1 MKVAFLTEGSNKLG
15 LGHIISTLSL
25 NQVFNEEGIES
36 VIIFD
41 GDKSAKWLLRKTKN
55 FKINWKDK
63 KNLNRLLQLIDSSTF
78 LVIDAM
84 FYNFELFKLLIKEIK
99 VPVFIDYSKQKYPRG
114 IVINRTMD
122 IQKIKNNKQN
132 NVKYLQGLKY
142 FSLTKAFWYVPEK
155 IINKSI
161 KDILVTFGGSDPRK
175 MTLKILKFL
184 TKYFPK
190 ANKTVIIGK
199 AFENIDTIKSI
210 KDKNTLFY
218 DSPSGE
224 TIKNLMLKTDIA
236 ISAGGYTLYELARI
250 GVPTIALSVV
260 DNQTTNINGL
270 IKTNFIEY
278 AGRWDD
284 DDILDKINNLMRK
297 LLNFNLR
304 KNKMNIGR
312 SLVDGYGSVR
322 VVNYLLGFA
331 HNIQKI

>member
-1 MKVAFLTEGSNKLG
+1 MKAVFLTEGSNKLG

-25 NQVFNEEGIES
+25 NQVFNEEGITS
-36 VIIFD
+36 TVVFD
-41 GDKSAKWLLRKTKN
+41 GDESAKWLLKKTKH
-55 FKINWKDK
+55 FKINWKDR
-63 KNLNRLLQLIDSSTF
+63 KNLNKLLHLINNPTF
-78 LVIDAM
+78 LIVDSM
-84 FYNFELFKLLIKEIK
+84 FYDFEFFKLLIKEIK
-99 VPVFIDYSKQKYPRG
+99 VPVFIDYNKQKYPRG

-122 IQKIKNNKQN
+122 IQKIKYNKQK
-132 NVKYLQGLKY
+132 NVKYLQGMKY

-155 IINKSI
+155 IINKSV
-161 KDILVTFGGSDPRK
+161 KNILVTFGGSDPRK
-175 MTLKILKFL
+175 MTPKILKFL

-199 AFENIDTIKSI
+199 AFGNITAIKSI
-210 KDKNTLFY
+210 KDKNILFY

-224 TIKNLMLKTDIA
+224 IIKNIMLKTDIA

-278 AGRWDD
+278 AGKWNDSN
-284 DDILDKINNLMRK
+284 ILDKINSLIKK
-297 LLNFNLR
+297 LLNYNLR

-322 VVNYLLGFA
+322 IVNYLLGFA
-331 HNIQKI
+331 HNI